1 MEGRDFWLDGFR
13 IGSYA
18 LLRHPDDSISGLRWL
33 AELVWSW
40 VKGQKKKTK
49 KKRGWGRRRF
59 SGDVRIP
66 NKHSP
71 SSFATAR
78 HSTFYFGVPLN
89 VKRDMYRNGSIS
101 AKSEE
106 NRCANQISFLSVMA
120 GFSLF
125 FCCLRSSCDGS
136 WPICLALI
144 RSTIYSSICKHWAS
158 SARTGLLGIWIE
170 CQVNQSLG
178 QNWSSPPLPVSLK
191 DFFMDWKQL
200 RIRLDVYK
208 SGERKVFSF

>member
-40 VKGQKKKTK
+40 VKGQKKNK
-49 KKRGWGRRRF
+49 KKTGMRTTKVFGGR
-59 SGDVRIP
+59 SDS
-66 NKHSP
+66 KQT
-71 SSFATAR
+71 FAIEFCNCA

-178 QNWSSPPLPVSLK
+178 QNWSSPSTPRFIKRFLYGLK
-191 DFFMDWKQL
+191 TVVNSSWHL
-200 RIRLDVYK
+200 
-208 SGERKVFSF
+208 